1 MSLKNA
7 SGYRFYL
14 LESYGMYGKI
24 TKSQEK
30 DIKDFIEESI
40 DFVEKKVKK
49 IEIDI
54 DYYKVSINEDN
65 LPSYIRMN
73 DYAVRLIS
81 KTNKEIDRLTKL
93 LNKYKDDLMK
103 LYISFLK
110 EKLTFE
116 DVENTPCFRT

>member
-24 TKSQEK
+24 TKNQED

-40 DFVEKKVKK
+40 NFVEKKIKK
-49 IEIDI
+49 LETDIE
-54 DYYKVSINEDN
+54 YYKESTNEGRF
-65 LPSYIRMN
+65 PIYIRMN
-73 DYAVRLIS
+73 DYVVKLIL